1 MTSTV
6 LQPEL
11 TWIDGEFHPR
21 KSITI
26 DDGIISAIDDSGDG
40 SSSGAFLPGFVNA
53 HSHAFQRG
61 LRGLGETYKQGAN
74 SFWNW
79 REEMYSL
86 VEELTV
92 DSFQSLCV
100 QAFSEMRLAGITSV
114 GEFHYLHHVSG
125 QDYAFDQAVLDAAS
139 EVGIRI
145 VLLHACYMHGGFDE
159 NPTGGQLRFVTPG
172 IEDWWDQVDVLA
184 GQVDGNMQRIG
195 TVAHSVRAVDVDSLV
210 DICIG
215 ALHRGMPLHIH
226 VEEQRQ
232 EITACIEKHGKS
244 PMALLNDNFEVSPML
259 TAVHCTHTS
268 ASDMEQWISRGGNVC
283 LCPLTEANLA
293 DGICDL
299 HRILSQGGIVTLGT
313 DSNARI
319 SMIEEMR
326 WMEYTQRLSR
336 EERGVCIDGDGKMAT
351 CLIDAATQNGARSLG
366 IPCGSIEVNK
376 LADFTVLDLT
386 HPQLKSIP
394 RETLPAAICCGS
406 DNSVVARTIIN
417 GV

>member
-1 MTSTV
+1 
-6 LQPEL
+6 
-11 TWIDGEFHPR
+11 
-21 KSITI
+21 
-26 DDGIISAIDDSGDG
+26 
-40 SSSGAFLPGFVNA
+40 
-53 HSHAFQRG
+53 
-61 LRGLGETYKQGAN
+61 
-74 SFWNW
+74 
-79 REEMYSL
+79 
-86 VEELTV
+86 
-92 DSFQSLCV
+92 
-100 QAFSEMRLAGITSV
+100 
-114 GEFHYLHHVSG
+114 
-125 QDYAFDQAVLDAAS
+125 
-139 EVGIRI
+139 
-145 VLLHACYMHGGFDE
+145 
-159 NPTGGQLRFVTPG
+159 
-172 IEDWWDQVDVLA
+172 
-184 GQVDGNMQRIG
+184 
-195 TVAHSVRAVDVDSLV
+195 
-210 DICIG
+210 
-215 ALHRGMPLHIH
+215 MPLHIH

-232 EITACIEKHGKS
+232 EITACIKKYGKS
-244 PMALLNDNFEVSPML
+244 PMALLNENVEVSPML

-336 EERGVCIDGDGKMAT
+336 EERGVCIDADGKMAT

-366 IPCGSIEVNK
+366 IHCGSIEVNK

>member
-1 MTSTV
+1 M
-6 LQPEL
+6 
-11 TWIDGEFHPR
+11 
-21 KSITI
+21 
-26 DDGIISAIDDSGDG
+26 
-40 SSSGAFLPGFVNA
+40 
-53 HSHAFQRG
+53 
-61 LRGLGETYKQGAN
+61 
-74 SFWNW
+74 
-79 REEMYSL
+79 
-86 VEELTV
+86 
-92 DSFQSLCV
+92 
-100 QAFSEMRLAGITSV
+100 
-114 GEFHYLHHVSG
+114 
-125 QDYAFDQAVLDAAS
+125 
-139 EVGIRI
+139 
-145 VLLHACYMHGGFDE
+145 
-159 NPTGGQLRFVTPG
+159 
-172 IEDWWDQVDVLA
+172 
-184 GQVDGNMQRIG
+184 
-195 TVAHSVRAVDVDSLV
+195 
-210 DICIG
+210 
-215 ALHRGMPLHIH
+215 
-226 VEEQRQ
+226 
-232 EITACIEKHGKS
+232 
-244 PMALLNDNFEVSPML
+244 
-259 TAVHCTHTS
+259 
-268 ASDMEQWISRGGNVC
+268 
-283 LCPLTEANLA
+283 A